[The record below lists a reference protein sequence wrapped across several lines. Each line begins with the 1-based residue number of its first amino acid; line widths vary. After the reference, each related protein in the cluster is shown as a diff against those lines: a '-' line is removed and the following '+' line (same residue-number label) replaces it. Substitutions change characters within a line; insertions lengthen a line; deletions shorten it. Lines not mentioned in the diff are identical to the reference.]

1 IDGASS
7 SIWGNYAMGGVINV
21 VTARPKPRTFEFRS
35 QAGTRDTYKADFF
48 GSQTFDKFGVSL
60 EGSFFDTGGFP
71 QVIAEE
77 RGIIDTKAQV
87 NYENVI
93 FKADYS
99 PTDRLS
105 TFLRVGYFKEER
117 DNAKV
122 TTFANPDGS
131 FTPEANDSQWKTFSA
146 GVRASLPDQ
155 SDLQASVF
163 LDYTRFNSNFLAVP
177 TPRSVA
183 RVSTIQHVPTDAVG
197 GLVQWSRAFST

>member
-1 IDGASS
+1 
-7 SIWGNYAMGGVINV
+7 
-21 VTARPKPRTFEFRS
+21 
-35 QAGTRDTYKADFF
+35 
-48 GSQTFDKFGVSL
+48 
-60 EGSFFDTGGFP
+60 
-71 QVIAEE
+71 VIAEE

-87 NYENVI
+87 NYENVN

-99 PTDRLS
+99 PTDRVS

-122 TTFANPDGS
+122 TTFANPDGG
-131 FTPEANDSQWKTFSA
+131 FTPEANDSQWKALSA

-177 TPRSVA
+177 AATPLRSVS
-183 RVSTIQHVPTDAVG
+183 RVTTIQHVPTDAVG
-197 GLVQWSRAFST
+197 ALVQWSKAISTQYLVSAGTDFRHIKGATEELGMNTTNGTSPITSRDGPRRADSQRDVRADSVSAGAEAVADS